1 MNIKS
6 RAFLTLTALAAAG
19 FLALAGCAPRS
30 ASQAGGAPSGGA
42 RQGQAGAAGQNGGGA
57 QGAGGARRFGAI
69 PVLAVDVKVG
79 PLMAGNDTAATVAPV
94 TQSTVASQVAG
105 VVQRVVHLA
114 GDWVKA
120 GEAVVQ
126 LDPAQWRLA
135 VANAQAALDNA
146 KINYQVAQDN
156 ASKDN
161 PKLLLQVQSAQSAVD
176 SAQKNYDAQKAL
188 LAIGGAPSSAVDNA
202 LSQLQQAQANVQ
214 AAQTA
219 LDQNKKSDI
228 WSLQQSRLAIDQA
241 QVQLDNAQ
249 LNLHYATIAAPF
261 AGQIAAVNVNPGMY
275 VSTNT
280 AVFIIVSA
288 DKEINFNVP
297 PSDAPNLLV
306 GTVVQFTYQGRTSP
320 VRISQTPSAPINGVV
335 PMVATIPRA
344 STAPYGAVGTV
355 TYSLTLA
362 HGAIVPIA
370 ALQTNE
376 DQNYVFTI
384 EGGKAVMR
392 YVKIV
397 GQSGTV
403 AAVTGIQDGTQ
414 LIMSPPPGLLAGS
427 PVQVTS
433 TVASQDATGGGQQQ
447 ASQPM
452 AGAQPKTVVDPP
464 SGAKAG
470 TR

>member
-1 MNIKS
+1 MVAKTRS
-6 RAFLTLTALAAAG
+6 FLTLAALAAAG
-19 FLALAGCAPRS
+19 FLVLAGCAPRS
-30 ASQAGGAPSGGA
+30 ASGGAAAAGGAMQAKAG
-42 RQGQAGAAGQNGGGA
+42 QGGQNGA
-57 QGAGGARRFGAI
+57 GARRFAAI
-69 PVLAVDVKVG
+69 PVLAVSVKVG

-94 TQSTVASQVAG
+94 TQSNVASQVAG
-105 VVQRVVHLA
+105 VVLRVVHLA
-114 GDWVKA
+114 GDWVRA
-120 GEAVVQ
+120 GEPVVQ
-126 LDPAQWRLA
+126 LDPAQWKLA
-135 VANAQAALDNA
+135 VANAQAALENA
-146 KINYQVAQDN
+146 KINYQIAQDN

-202 LSQLQQAQANVQ
+202 LSQLQQAQANLQ

-219 LDQNKKSDI
+219 LDQNKKADV

-249 LNLHYATIAAPF
+249 LNLRYASVTAPF
-261 AGQIAAVNVNPGMY
+261 AGQIAAVNVNPGTY
-275 VSTNT
+275 VGTNT
-280 AVFIIVSA
+280 AVFVIVSA

-297 PSDAPNLLV
+297 PADAPNLPV
-306 GTVVQFTYQGRTSP
+306 GSVVQFTYQGRTSP
-320 VRISQTPSAPINGVV
+320 VRVSQAPSAPINGVV
-335 PMVATIPRA
+335 PMVATIPHPL
-344 STAPYGAVGTV
+344 STPYGAVGTV

-376 DQNYVFTI
+376 DQNYVFAI
-384 EGGKAVMR
+384 ESGKAVMK

-403 AAVTGIQDGTQ
+403 AAVTGIADGAQ
-414 LIMSPPPGLLAGS
+414 IIMSPPPGLLAGS
-427 PVQVTS
+427 QVQVTG
-433 TVASQDATGGGQQQ
+433 TVASQDAAAGGQPQ

-452 AGAQPKTVVDPP
+452 AAGQPKAAVDPP
-464 SGAKAG
+464 GSAKAG
-470 TR
+470 AR

>member
-1 MNIKS
+1 MKTNRMIS
-6 RAFLTLTALAAAG
+6 RAKTLLTLAALAA
-19 FLALAGCAPRS
+19 LVLAGCAQRS
-30 ASQAGGAPSGGA
+30 AAHSPPANGAPG
-42 RQGQAGAAGQNGGGA
+42 GQAGAN
-57 QGAGGARRFGAI
+57 GAGGRRFAAI
-69 PVLAVDVKVG
+69 PVLAVTVKVG

-114 GDWVKA
+114 GDWVKT
-120 GEAVVQ
+120 GEPVVVLDLSQ
-126 LDPAQWRLA
+126 LKLA
-135 VANAQAALDNA
+135 VANAQAALENA
-146 KINYQVAQDN
+146 RINYQIAQDN

-161 PKLLLQVQSAQSAVD
+161 PKLMLQLQSAQSAVD

-188 LAIGGAPSSAVDNA
+188 LAIGGAPASAVDTA
-202 LSQLQQAQANVQ
+202 LSQLQQAQANLQ
-214 AAQTA
+214 AAQTS
-219 LDQNKKSDI
+219 LDQNKKSDV
-228 WSLQQSRLAIDQA
+228 WTLQQSRLAIDQA
-241 QVQLDNAQ
+241 QVQLQTAELD
-249 LNLHYATIAAPF
+249 LHYGSIAAPF

-280 AVFIIVSA
+280 PVYVIVSA
-288 DKEINFNVP
+288 DKQINFNVP
-297 PSDAPNLLV
+297 PADAPNLPV
-306 GTVVQFTYQGRTSP
+306 GTVVQFTYQGRTTP
-320 VRISQTPSAPINGVV
+320 VKVSQSPSAPINGVV
-335 PMVATIPRA
+335 PMVATIPRS

-384 EGGKAVMR
+384 EGGKATMR

-403 AAVTGIQDGTQ
+403 AAVTGIPDGAQ

-427 PVQVTS
+427 AVQITS
-433 TVASQDATGGGQQQ
+433 TVAAQDLANGGQP
-447 ASQPM
+447 AGQPIGQGTT
-452 AGAQPKTVVDPP
+452 AVDPP
-464 SGAKAG
+464 SGKAKAG
-470 TR
+470 AR